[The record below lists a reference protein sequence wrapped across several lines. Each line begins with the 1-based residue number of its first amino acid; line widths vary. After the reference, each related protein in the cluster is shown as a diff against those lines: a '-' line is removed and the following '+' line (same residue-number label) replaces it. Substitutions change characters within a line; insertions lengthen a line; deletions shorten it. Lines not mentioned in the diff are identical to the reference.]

1 MVSVFDRTENAGVLR
16 HLGHGR
22 DPDEAGFGP
31 PPPDV
36 DRWHLGAHPD
46 VVERLWGTLNGSLPA
61 DARWLVFDGPALVH
75 PASGTILALALGT
88 SYALRLQPGALA
100 EAVAAGAELV
110 HTYRSV
116 DVTLNLPRAFGPGLA
131 FRSWGHG
138 GGVPGRGWGWGP
150 RGSGV
155 WPRRAAC
162 RDSCSSTRW
171 TARTPTTG
179 RCSTR

>member
-100 EAVAAGAELV
+100 EAVEAGAELV

-116 DVTLNLPRAFGPGLA
+116 DVTLDLPRAFGPDWAFGSWSDREPDWVLA
-131 FRSWGHG
+131 SYH
-138 GGVPGRGWGWGP
+138 
-150 RGSGV
+150 
-155 WPRRAAC
+155 AA
-162 RDSCSSTRW
+162 D
-171 TARTPTTG
+171 
-179 RCSTR
+179 